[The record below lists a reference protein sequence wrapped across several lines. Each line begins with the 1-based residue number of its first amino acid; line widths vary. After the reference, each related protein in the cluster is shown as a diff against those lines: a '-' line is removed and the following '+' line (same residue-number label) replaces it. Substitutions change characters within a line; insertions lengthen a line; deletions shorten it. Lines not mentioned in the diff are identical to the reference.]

1 MREEWYKIIML
12 YKIKMKM
19 IMMMMTTRMIL
30 LAMMTKELRTAT
42 MELKLQV
49 QVQIEMIHLQ
59 RAKTCKIRMM
69 TNKSPNNKV
78 LRMLTI
84 ISRT

>member
-1 MREEWYKIIML
+1 
-12 YKIKMKM
+12 MKM

-30 LAMMTKELRTAT
+30 LVMMTKELRMVM
-42 MELKLQV
+42 MELKLQA
-49 QVQIEMIHLQ
+49 QVQIEMINLQ

-69 TNKSPNNKV
+69 TNKSPNNKA
-78 LRMLTI
+78 LRMWIT